1 MWDSSDA
8 VGVDMQPKINVN
20 PYMVVVFIVLIILIS
35 MLFLNLF
42 VGVVIETFNVEKDS
56 LSFNHFLKPSQK
68 TWIDVQICTYSVKPK
83 LKHVHTGD
91 ELRDF
96 CLDIVTHDFF
106 DKFILGCIVLNAIV
120 LASNWYMMP
129 ESVTTIVDILNYI
142 FMVIFTLEAIIKIT
156 AMRSKYF
163 KDGWNVYDFTVV
175 VLTAVIL
182 LLTWLGPYIN
192 LEVGNLG
199 VTSTILRTLRIGRV
213 FRLVKKAKQL

>member
-1 MWDSSDA
+1 
-8 VGVDMQPKINVN
+8 
-20 PYMVVVFIVLIILIS
+20 
-35 MLFLNLF
+35 
-42 VGVVIETFNVEKDS
+42 
-56 LSFNHFLKPSQK
+56 
-68 TWIDVQICTYSVKPK
+68 
-83 LKHVHTGD
+83 
-91 ELRDF
+91 
-96 CLDIVTHDFF
+96 
-106 DKFILGCIVLNAIV
+106 
-120 LASNWYMMP
+120 
-129 ESVTTIVDILNYI
+129 
-142 FMVIFTLEAIIKIT
+142 MVIFTLEAIIKIT